1 MAQVNAKIEEIK
13 QEARYAKD
21 KYERDNQ
28 ERLQKERAVDKEAFD
43 AEQLALKAA
52 EKALK
57 LREEA

>member
-1 MAQVNAKIEEIK
+1 MEEIR
-13 QEARYAKD
+13 QEAREAKD
-21 KYERDNQ
+21 KYERENQ

>member
-1 MAQVNAKIEEIK
+1 MAQVNTRMEEIR
-13 QEARYAKD
+13 QEAREAKD
-21 KYERDNQ
+21 KYERENQ
-28 ERLQKERAVDKEAFD
+28 ERLQKERSVDKEAFD